1 MKSVL
6 QSVVA
11 ARGAFLELR
20 YHRRIMN
27 TFATQKGRVEQS
39 SHRTRAGVGVRALR
53 DGVWGFATTSDLS
66 PAAISAAADRA
77 VVQAGE
83 LARSGAPRISPLPA
97 VPLAH
102 GDYLADGYDAL
113 LAQPVS
119 EKLAMVVDLEKKI
132 QAGSSRIHTASSR
145 YNEIFEDKVIVTT
158 DGAAASSRLVRAEV
172 RAGAFAEK
180 GGVQVAGTNSVG
192 VTGGWACLFG
202 HPRAVELAERT
213 AREAV
218 EQIDAPHVSGGMHT
232 VILAPG
238 MVGLLSHEAIGH
250 TVEADFV
257 LSGSVAQGKIGQVVG
272 SELVSLLDSGADEF
286 MPGAAGSMPFDD
298 EGVPAGRTEIIRQG
312 RLVSYLHNR
321 ETAAQFGVAPT
332 GNGRAWEYA
341 DEPIIRMRNTYIA
354 PGETSLDE
362 MIATTDAGYLLDG
375 PRGGQADATGEFM
388 FGAGRVIEI
397 RGGKLGRVC
406 REVTL
411 SGIAFALL
419 QTVDAVSSEFRW
431 DLGAG
436 YCGKWQAAKVDA
448 GGPYVRCRAM
458 LGGRV

>member
-11 ARGAFLELR
+11 AHEGFLELR
-20 YHRRIMN
+20 YHRRIQN
-27 TFATQKGRVEQS
+27 TFAMQKGRVEQS
-39 SHRTRAGVGVRALR
+39 SHRARAGVGVRALR
-53 DGVWGFATTSDLS
+53 DGVWGFASTSDVS
-66 PAAISAAADRA
+66 APAIAVAVDRA
-77 VVQAGE
+77 WTQAGE
-83 LARSGAPRISPLPA
+83 LARAGAPRIPPLPA
-97 VPLAH
+97 VPLAQ
-102 GDYLADGYDAL
+102 GDHVGEGYTEL
-113 LAQPVS
+113 LSQPVS
-119 EKLAMVVDLEKKI
+119 EKLAMVVDLERRIK
-132 QAGSSRIHTASSR
+132 AGSVRIHTASSR

-180 GGVQVAGTNSVG
+180 DGVQVLGSNSVG
-192 VTGGWACLFG
+192 VTGGWSCLFG
-202 HPRAVELAERT
+202 HPRAVELAEQT
-213 AREAV
+213 ARDAV
-218 EQIDAPHVSGGMHT
+218 EQIDAPHVPGGVHT

-257 LSGSVAQGKIGQVVG
+257 LSGSVAQGKIGQRVG
-272 SELVSLLDSGADEF
+272 TELVGLYDSGADEF
-286 MPGAAGSMPFDD
+286 MPGASGSMPFDD
-298 EGVPAGRTEIIRQG
+298 EGVPAGRTEIIHQG
-312 RLVSYLHNR
+312 KLVSYLHNR

-354 PGETSLDE
+354 PGTTSLE
-362 MIATTDAGYLLDG
+362 AIIASTESGYLLDG

-388 FGAGRVIEI
+388 FGAGRVVEI
-397 RGGKLGRVC
+397 RHGKLGRVC
-406 REVTL
+406 REVSL
-411 SGIAFALL
+411 SGVAFALL
-419 QTVDAVSSEFRW
+419 QTIDAVSSEFRW

-458 LGGRV
+458 LGGRS